1 MSFDVNFAVN
11 NFFVALS
18 GIPITLL
25 ITFVS
30 VAIGLPLG
38 FLIAL
43 ARLHRT
49 PILNQIFTLY
59 LSLLRGVPTIVLI
72 FLVYAA
78 IPLSIKQMA
87 AAWNWNIKVSS
98 INPLWYAFLVF
109 GLKSSA
115 TFSEMWRAGLH
126 SVNLRQ
132 MEACELVGLSKY
144 DSYTKVIIPQVLAT
158 VAPSF
163 CSMLLSLLKDTSL
176 VFIMTIQDIT
186 AKSKIAAGLE
196 YKYIEGFVDA
206 LIVYVIVCVIIEWLF
221 KHWEIH
227 LNYYRQENLTKD

>member
-1 MSFDVNFAVN
+1 MSFDVDFAIN

-18 GIPITLL
+18 GIPMTLI

-30 VAIGLPLG
+30 VAIGLPIG
-38 FLIAL
+38 FLIGL
-43 ARLHRT
+43 VRFHKT
-49 PILNQIFTLY
+49 PILNQIFTVY
-59 LSLLRGVPTIVLI
+59 LSVLRGIPTVVLI

-78 IPLSIKQMA
+78 IPLSIKQIA
-87 AAWNWNIKVSS
+87 ASWNWNIKVSS
-98 INPLWYAFLVF
+98 INPLWYAFFVF

-115 TFSEMWRAGLH
+115 TFSEMWRAGFH
-126 SVNLRQ
+126 SISLGQ
-132 MEACELVGLSKY
+132 MEACELVGLSRY

-221 KHWEIH
+221 KQWEIR
-227 LNYYRQENLTKD
+227 LNYYRQDFSKD